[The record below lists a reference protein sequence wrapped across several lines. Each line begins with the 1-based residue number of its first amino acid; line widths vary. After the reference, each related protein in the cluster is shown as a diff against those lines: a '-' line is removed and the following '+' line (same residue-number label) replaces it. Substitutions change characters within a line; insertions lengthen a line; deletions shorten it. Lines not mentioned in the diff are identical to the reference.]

1 MRNDAARRD
10 VHCRAIASE
19 FGDRMRLCQ
28 LVLCLLSSRLVL
40 TRSLKLPPVLGLFA
54 ALLLAAPPAFAQS
67 SGSETTDDAV
77 LTPAEPDYRLI
88 NLPTTLRLPL
98 YKSSFELTHRFN
110 GNLRNG
116 SFGDQASGLFGI
128 DNGAQIGFEY
138 RFAPLR
144 HVEVIAYRT
153 NFDRTIQLYAK
164 YDAIH
169 QNGQWPLSVSGLLS
183 IEGGDNFRTRYAPS
197 VGATISRQIHDHVA
211 LYAVPL
217 WVHNVTPFLAELP
230 GGVEENT
237 FVVGLGGRVRIR
249 PTVYISA
256 EVTPRVAGVSPNAT
270 EYAFGIEKRAGAHLF
285 QLNFGN
291 SQSTTFAQLAAGG
304 IPDSLFMGFNLTR
317 KFF

>member
-1 MRNDAARRD
+1 
-10 VHCRAIASE
+10 
-19 FGDRMRLCQ
+19 MRLCQ
-28 LVLCLLSSRLVL
+28 LVPCLLSSRLVL
-40 TRSLKLPPVLGLFA
+40 TRSLKWLPVLGLFA
-54 ALLLAAPPAFAQS
+54 ALLFAAPPAFAQS
-67 SGSETTDDAV
+67 SGSETNDDAV

-110 GNLRNG
+110 GNLRSG

-169 QNGQWPLSVSGLLS
+169 QNSQWPLSVSGLLS
-183 IEGGDNFRTRYAPS
+183 IEGGDNFTGGDNHSRYAPS
-197 VGATISRQIHDHVA
+197 IGATISRQIDDVVA

-217 WVHNVTPFLAELP
+217 WVHNVTPFLAETP
-230 GGVEENT
+230 GGVKENT
-237 FVVGLGGRVRIR
+237 FVVGVGGRVRIR
-249 PTVYISA
+249 PTVYVSA
-256 EVTPRVAGVSPNAT
+256 EVTPRVAGAKPNDA

-291 SQSTTFAQLAAGG
+291 SQSTTFAQVAAGG
-304 IPDSLFMGFNLTR
+304 LPDALFMGFNLTR